1 MRIVLADKE
10 ANSSNELRRILLG
23 QGLSCE
29 PEDVVEYGGLAGRL
43 AAVHPDLVMVR
54 CNGSSEEALKAIRTA
69 HQITDAPDS
78 GGRGTA
84 GPPRSRGD
92 AGRRRSSSTSAS
104 SVRS

>member
-23 QGLSCE
+23 QGLNCE

-69 HQITDAPDS
+69 HQITDVPILA
-78 GGRGTA
+78 A
-84 GPPRSRGD
+84 GEPRVPLVREAMR
-92 AGRRRSSSTSAS
+92 AGAGVPRRRQAP
-104 SVRS
+104 